1 MEIRIVRESARP
13 KRAVYLQIADQ
24 IRDAVASGRLPAG
37 ARLEPIRVLAARLGV
52 NRDTVSLAYELLV
65 REGILEATVGRGTF
79 VRSGRAPRSNGN
91 PTPPFAP
98 LVERL
103 LQLDRERPSYASV
116 DGAIPL
122 HALTPDPSLYPI
134 SSFRKSLDRVVEKGG
149 SDLLVY
155 GEHQGNLALREA
167 IAQRLSAHG
176 FDARPQHIVLC
187 QGASQGI
194 SLALR
199 LFAEPGDWV
208 AVEEPTY
215 HNVLTALVALGLRAA
230 PIPMTE
236 EGPDLDVL
244 ERTLARSEVKLF
256 YTMPSFHNPLGT
268 TSSMSHRRA
277 LIDLAARL
285 GKPIVEDGFEM
296 DLRYAG
302 ERVSP
307 LAGFDPHGFVVHLFS
322 FSKSLFPGVRI
333 GAVSA
338 RGRAVEGL
346 LALKNASDLS
356 GAMILQA
363 AVADFVSNGAYDRH
377 LTRLKSTLLERRD
390 AMLESLEAVM
400 PEDARWTHP
409 DGGYQLWLEL
419 PAGLDTRNLFGEAK
433 QAGVLFAPG
442 YQFHH
447 DGRPSNAMRLTT
459 ALANPDEI
467 RRGIDILGGVVKR
480 HLPHARQAARDTSIH
495 V

>member
-1 MEIRIVRESARP
+1 MEIRIDRKSTRSR
-13 KRAVYLQIADQ
+13 RAVYLQIADQ
-24 IRDAVASGRLPAG
+24 IREAVASGHLPAG
-37 ARLEPIRVLAARLGV
+37 TRLEPIRALAARLGV
-52 NRDTVSLAYELLV
+52 NRDTVSLAYEGLV
-65 REGILEATVGRGTF
+65 REGVLEATVGRGTF
-79 VRSGRAPRSNGN
+79 VRSGQSSRGNGV
-91 PTPPFAP
+91 TLPPVAP

-103 LQLDRERPSYASV
+103 LQLERGRPSYSSV

-134 SSFRKSLDRVVEKGG
+134 RSFRKSLDRVVERGG

-167 IAQRLSAHG
+167 IAARFAAHG
-176 FDARPQHIVLC
+176 FDASPENIVLC

-194 SLALR
+194 SLAMR
-199 LFAEPGDWV
+199 LYAEPGDWV

-215 HNVLTALVALGLRAA
+215 HNVLAALVSLGLRAA

-236 EGPDLDVL
+236 AGPDLEVL
-244 ERTLARSEVKLF
+244 ERTLTRPEVKLF

-268 TSSMSHRRA
+268 TTSMGHRRA

-302 ERVSP
+302 EAVSP
-307 LAGFDPHGFVVHLFS
+307 LAGLDPHGFVVHLFS

-333 GAVSA
+333 GAVTA
-338 RGRAVEGL
+338 RGEAVEGL

-363 AVADFVSNGAYDRH
+363 AVADFVDSGAYDAH
-377 LTRLKSTLLERRD
+377 LARLKATLLQRRD
-390 AMLESLEAVM
+390 AMLEALERVM
-400 PEDARWTHP
+400 PDQARWTHP
-409 DGGYQLWLEL
+409 VGGYQLWLEL
-419 PAGLDTRNLFGEAK
+419 PPGLDTRNLFAEAK
-433 QAGVLFAPG
+433 QAGVLYAPG

-447 DGRPSNAMRLTT
+447 DGRPSKAMRLTT
-459 ALANPDEI
+459 ALAGPEEI
-467 RRGIDILGGVVKR
+467 RRGIEILGDVVDR
-480 HLPHARQAARDTSIH
+480 HLPHAREAARDTSIH